1 MNRNMNRVN
10 YVEQQVCVERTVSRL
25 SRVQL
30 WRTST
35 AVKLL
40 TAVLDIW
47 FILSG
52 NNGNEADL
60 LTTYTVDTGC
70 LSTDCGCSVGDIKA
84 ALQATGSTNLNNMP
98 LETLPDPLDDA
109 THDGLDK
116 AVNETVEDDITDAE
130 DLSARDHAQLLSA
143 IIENC
148 DDLDNKYVG
157 LGQAK
162 RMIKTHG
169 ELRVMLTSA
178 WRRKSYRE
186 IRNLGACLRSAP
198 IIYLLTSF

>member
-1 MNRNMNRVN
+1 MNRVN

-60 LTTYTVDTGC
+60 LTTHAVDTGC
-70 LSTDCGCSVGDIKA
+70 LSTDCECSVGDIKA

-109 THDGLDK
+109 THDEFDK
-116 AVNETVEDDITDAE
+116 VVNETVEEDITDAE
-130 DLSARDHAQLLSA
+130 DLSVRDHVQLLNA
-143 IIENC
+143 IVAHSEGM
-148 DDLDNKYVG
+148 DRKYLDMKE
-157 LGQAK
+157 AK
-162 RMIKTHG
+162 QLIKTHG
-169 ELRVMLTSA
+169 GLRVMLTSA

-186 IRNLGACLRSAP
+186 IRNLGACLRSFVP
-198 IIYLLTSF
+198 IIYLLTWSCR

>member
-1 MNRNMNRVN
+1 
-10 YVEQQVCVERTVSRL
+10 
-25 SRVQL
+25 
-30 WRTST
+30 
-35 AVKLL
+35 
-40 TAVLDIW
+40 
-47 FILSG
+47 
-52 NNGNEADL
+52 
-60 LTTYTVDTGC
+60 
-70 LSTDCGCSVGDIKA
+70 
-84 ALQATGSTNLNNMP
+84 MP

-130 DLSARDHAQLLSA
+130 DLSVRDHAQLLSA

-148 DDLDNKYVG
+148 DDLDSKYG
-157 LGQAK
+157 LLGQAK

-169 ELRVMLTSA
+169 ELRAMLTSA

-186 IRNLGACLRSAP
+186 IRNLGACLRFAP